1 MIVILEQDVTIS
13 YLPSPTDS
21 KSTFFSPMCVN
32 YSQQQQQQQQQHRYE
47 CTCKESEGWFDNTAA
62 ERAAYG
68 DVGCFDAR
76 PPKAFLKCVGSAR
89 LDVVHE
95 SMRQVFDDVSKDLN
109 FADCE
114 PAYDTVQQTE
124 AQHCKCAGEVD
135 TYVVFMDFET
145 HFRCE
150 K

>member
-1 MIVILEQDVTIS
+1 M
-13 YLPSPTDS
+13 
-21 KSTFFSPMCVN
+21 
-32 YSQQQQQQQQQHRYE
+32 
-47 CTCKESEGWFDNTAA
+47 
-62 ERAAYG
+62 
-68 DVGCFDAR
+68 
-76 PPKAFLKCVGSAR
+76 KCVGSAR

-135 TYVVFMDFET
+135 TYVNVRAQ
-145 HFRCE
+145 HRCMVCITLE
-150 K
+150 HQHSNTGTNSTKSM